1 MDMEAIEGTGLIVA
15 EPDWTVLFSDVLD
28 VASASSHWQRL
39 TTELRQRQLLAS
51 ANGHSLQRLVIS
63 YVVYDRAAREVA
75 ENGAVTKPRRG
86 NSKAIARVSPHFTVM
101 RQAGSDADQIE
112 AELGIAPRRR
122 AAATKVE
129 HGKKAP
135 RAADR
140 FLRSV
145 S

>member
-1 MDMEAIEGTGLIVA
+1 MEAIEGTGLIVA
-15 EPDWTVLFSDVLD
+15 EPDWSTLFSDVLD
-28 VASASSHWQRL
+28 VAAASGHWQRL

-51 ANGHSLQRLVIS
+51 VNGHSLQRLVIS
-63 YVVYDRAAREVA
+63 YVIYDRAAQQVA
-75 ENGAVTKPRRG
+75 ENGAVTKARRG
-86 NSKAIARVSPHFTVM
+86 SKSAIPRVSPYFRVL
-101 RQAGSDADQIE
+101 REAGNDAAQIE